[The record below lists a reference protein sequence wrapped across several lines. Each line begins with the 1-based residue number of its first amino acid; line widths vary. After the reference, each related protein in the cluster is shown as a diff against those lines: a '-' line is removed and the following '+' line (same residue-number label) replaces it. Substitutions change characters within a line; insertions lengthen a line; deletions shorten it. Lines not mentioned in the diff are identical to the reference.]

1 MQVRFKNDSGE
12 LLHTPDC
19 LKDFDDMFEGMRV
32 EVKSLFDRID
42 WLQKENKRLQEENYK
57 DEELTKMKEEV
68 KKSRDALCRGFAI
81 SEEETDAINK
91 WKKEHDEKYHPHRN
105 YGTCGGGWTYMF
117 ESTGIGTFGSIC
129 CDRCRYKAMR
139 DAKGDT
145 DKYNKLLK
153 EYDAE
158 FTFQD
163 AF

>member
-1 MQVRFKNDSGE
+1 MTEE
-12 LLHTPDC
+12 L
-19 LKDFDDMFEGMRV
+19 
-32 EVKSLFDRID
+32 
-42 WLQKENKRLQEENYK
+42 
-57 DEELTKMKEEV
+57 LTKMKEEV

-81 SEEETDAINK
+81 SEEETDTINK
-91 WKKEHDEKYHPHRN
+91 WKKEHDEKYHPHRS

-117 ESTGIGTFGSIC
+117 EPTSIGTFGTIC

-145 DKYNKLLK
+145 EKYNKLLK

-158 FTFQD
+158 FTFQE

>member
-1 MQVRFKNDSGE
+1 MQVRFKNDSRE

-57 DEELTKMKEEV
+57 DEELTKMKEKLKCAWGE
-68 KKSRDALCRGFAI
+68 LNRGFGI
-81 SEEETDAINK
+81 SQEESEAAHN
-91 WKKEHDEKYHPHRN
+91 WLKEHNEKYHQKR
-105 YGTCGGGWTYMF
+105 YDGAVGGGVTYMF
-117 ESTGIGTFGSIC
+117 EPTSIGTFGTIC
-129 CDRCRYKAMR
+129 CNRCRYKAMR
-139 DAKGDT
+139 EAKGDT

-158 FTFQD
+158 FTFQE